1 MKRLTQCLTVAALVG
16 LAVMAIFAPGA
27 AADAPV
33 KSEFPFS
40 DTGVLTDTCAFP
52 VTIAATGSATE
63 LDFFAA
69 SGTLTRFQIHASE
82 QATFSANGHSLTS
95 IPFAYNVTLRFDSSG
110 NITDAVITGVIV
122 KVPLPDGGLFIS
134 AGWVDFLA
142 RGLTQFIDYPTDLGA
157 SVNLDRFCEA
167 LAP

>member
-1 MKRLTQCLTVAALVG
+1 MRCLTLAALVG
-16 LAVMAIFAPGA
+16 LAVMALFAPGA

-33 KSEFPFS
+33 KSEFTFS

-63 LDFFAA
+63 IDFFDA
-69 SGTLTRFQIHASE
+69 SGTLTRFQIHVSE
-82 QATFSANGHSLTS
+82 EATFSANGHSLTS
-95 IPFAYNVTLRFDSSG
+95 IPFAYNFTGRFDSSG
-110 NITDAVITGVIV
+110 NFTDALLNGVFV

-134 AGWVDFLA
+134 TGRVDLLA
-142 RGLTQFIDYPTDLGA
+142 RGLPQFIDFPTDVGA
-157 SVNLDRFCEA
+157 SVNLDRFCAA